1 MFATTAAAA
10 ATDTD
15 AYTDANDDDATETEI
30 LVFRTERVSQ
40 FRITFAFFRVF
51 PVVFFVVL
59 FRIFAGS
66 LKN

>member
-1 MFATTAAAA
+1 MFATTAAA
-10 ATDTD
+10 TDTD
-15 AYTDANDDDATETEI
+15 DTDANDDDATETEI

-51 PVVFFVVL
+51 PVVFFFVL

>member
-1 MFATTAAAA
+1 MFATTAAA
-10 ATDTD
+10 TDTN
-15 AYTDANDDDATETEI
+15 DANDDDDDDTETEI

-51 PVVFFVVL
+51 PVVFFFVL